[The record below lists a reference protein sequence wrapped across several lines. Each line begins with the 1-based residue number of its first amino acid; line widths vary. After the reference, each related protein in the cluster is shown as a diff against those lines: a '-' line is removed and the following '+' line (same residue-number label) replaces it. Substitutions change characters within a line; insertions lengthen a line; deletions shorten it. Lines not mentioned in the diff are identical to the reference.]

1 MFNLRKKFIIANRPY
16 QIDCYKE
23 QNIFSTESPNNL
35 SSKSEF
41 EGSLRFNKNDL
52 LKMNLNLDSFDV
64 KKNTL
69 LIADVSG
76 LHSRSLG
83 EVNENKSLRIG
94 IHGNIR
100 HYKIF

>member
-1 MFNLRKKFIIANRPY
+1 MLKIESKKINKFLK
-16 QIDCYKE
+16 DK
-23 QNIFSTESPNNL
+23 NIYSSESTKNI

-41 EGSLRFNKNDL
+41 EGSLRFNNKDL

-64 KKNTL
+64 QKNTL